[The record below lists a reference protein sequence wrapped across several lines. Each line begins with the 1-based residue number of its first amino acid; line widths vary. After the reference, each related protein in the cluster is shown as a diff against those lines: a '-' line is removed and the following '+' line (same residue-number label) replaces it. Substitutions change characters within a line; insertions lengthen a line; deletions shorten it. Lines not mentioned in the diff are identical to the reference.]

1 MQKYPWCITLI
12 MKGRKMNLKNTLKMM
27 LLVGLGA
34 CTTKPQQ
41 TAIQQEP
48 IPMVE
53 ATQPVTEE
61 VNIPVESRTVVHS
74 LTGSGKVKA
83 ANYTDLYFR
92 SQEQI
97 AHVYVKN
104 GARVSKGQKLA
115 DLDMYTFQSNLRQ
128 SEIGLEQAYLELQDI
143 LIGQGYDPDKLD
155 AVPADMMKLAR
166 VKSGYEQAELQK
178 EKALREIETA
188 TLVAPFDGVVA
199 NLIAQ
204 PYHMAGGGEPFCRI
218 IQTNNMEVEFQVLE
232 NELHLVKMGQKVEIV
247 PHASTVGVQLGE
259 ICSMNP
265 LVDEKGL
272 IQVRARVKG
281 NVGLMEG
288 MNVSVQIHP

>member
-1 MQKYPWCITLI
+1 MI
-12 MKGRKMNLKNTLKMM
+12 GREMNLKYTIKIM
-27 LLVGLGA
+27 LLMGLGA

-53 ATQPVTEE
+53 TTQPVTEE
-61 VNIPVESRTVVHS
+61 VNIPIESRTVVHS

-115 DLDMYTFQSNLRQ
+115 DLDTYTLQRNLRQ
-128 SEIGLEQAYLELQDI
+128 AEIGSEQAYLGLQDI

-155 AVPADMMKLAR
+155 AVPADVMKLAR

-178 EKALREIETA
+178 EKALREIENA

-199 NLIAQ
+199 NLTAQ
-204 PYHMAGGGEPFCRI
+204 PHHMVGGSEPFCRI

-232 NELHLVKMGQKVEIV
+232 NELHLVKLGQKVEIV
-247 PHASTVGVQLGE
+247 PQTTTIGVLRGE
-259 ICSMNP
+259 VCSINP

-281 NVGLMEG
+281 NAGLMEG

>member
-1 MQKYPWCITLI
+1 MI
-12 MKGRKMNLKNTLKMM
+12 GREMNLKYTIKIM
-27 LLVGLGA
+27 LLMGLGA

-61 VNIPVESRTVVHS
+61 VNIPIESRTVVHS

-115 DLDMYTFQSNLRQ
+115 DLDLYTFQSNLRQ

-178 EKALREIETA
+178 EKALREIENA

-199 NLIAQ
+199 NLTAQ
-204 PYHMAGGGEPFCRI
+204 PHHMVGGSEPFCRI

-265 LVDEKGL
+265 LVDGKGL

>member
-1 MQKYPWCITLI
+1 
-12 MKGRKMNLKNTLKMM
+12 MNLKNTLKIM
-27 LLVGLGA
+27 LLVGLSA

-41 TAIQQEP
+41 IAIQLEP
-48 IPMVE
+48 IPIVE
-53 ATQPVTEE
+53 TTQPLGEDVK
-61 VNIPVESRTVVHS
+61 IPVESRTVVHS

-92 SQEQI
+92 LQEQI

-115 DLDMYTFQSNLRQ
+115 ALDTYTLQSNLRQ
-128 SEIGLEQAYLELQDI
+128 AEIGLEQAYLELQDI

-178 EKALREIETA
+178 EKALREIENA

-199 NLIAQ
+199 NLTAQ
-204 PYHMAGGGEPFCRI
+204 PYHMVGGSEPFCRI
-218 IQTNNMEVEFQVLE
+218 VQTNNMEVEFQVLE

-247 PHASTVGVQLGE
+247 PQATTISALQGE

-281 NVGLMEG
+281 YAGLMEG

>member
-1 MQKYPWCITLI
+1 M
-12 MKGRKMNLKNTLKMM
+12 
-27 LLVGLGA
+27 GLGA

-104 GARVSKGQKLA
+104 GVRVSKGQKLA
-115 DLDMYTFQSNLRQ
+115 DLDTYTLQSNLRQ
-128 SEIGLEQAYLELQDI
+128 AEIGLEQAYLELQDI

-178 EKALREIETA
+178 EKALREIENA
-188 TLVAPFDGVVA
+188 TLVSPFDGVVA
-199 NLIAQ
+199 NLTAQ
-204 PYHMAGGGEPFCRI
+204 PHHMVGGSEPFCRI

-272 IQVRARVKG
+272 IQVRARIKG

>member
-1 MQKYPWCITLI
+1 
-12 MKGRKMNLKNTLKMM
+12 MNLKNTLRMR

-48 IPMVE
+48 IPVVE
-53 ATQPVTEE
+53 ASQPVAEE
-61 VNIPVESRTVVHS
+61 VSIPVESQAVVHS
-74 LTGSGKVKA
+74 LSGSGKVKA
-83 ANYTDLYFR
+83 ANCTDLYFR
-92 SQEQI
+92 LQEQI

-115 DLDMYTFQSNLRQ
+115 DLEMYTLQSNLRQ
-128 SEIGLEQAYLELQDI
+128 AEIGSEQAYLELQDI

-178 EKALREIETA
+178 EKALREIENA
-188 TLVAPFDGVVA
+188 TLVSPFDGVVA
-199 NLIAQ
+199 NLTAQ
-204 PYHMAGGGEPFCRI
+204 PHHMVGGSEPFCRI

>member
-1 MQKYPWCITLI
+1 
-12 MKGRKMNLKNTLKMM
+12 MKLKNTLLGI
-27 LLVGLGA
+27 LLVNLCA
-34 CTTKPQQ
+34 CTTKPEQ
-41 TAIQQEP
+41 TSVQES

-53 ATQPVTEE
+53 TSLSEVEEATK
-61 VNIPVESRTVVHS
+61 PVESRFISHS

-83 ANYTDLYFR
+83 ANYADLYFR

-97 AHVYVKN
+97 AHIYVKN
-104 GARVSKGQKLA
+104 GARVNKGQKLA
-115 DLDMYTFQSNLRQ
+115 DLEMYALNNNLRQ
-128 SEIGLEQAYLELQDI
+128 AEIGLEQADLELKDI
-143 LIGQGYDPDKLD
+143 LIGQGYDPEKLN
-155 AVPADMMKLAR
+155 AVPVEMMKLAK

-178 EKALREIETA
+178 ENALREIGNA
-188 TLVAPFDGVVA
+188 TLVAPFDGVIA
-199 NLIAQ
+199 NLTAQ
-204 PYHMAGGGEPFCRI
+204 TYHMAGVGEPFCRI
-218 IQTNNMEVEFQVLE
+218 IQTCNMEVEFQVLE
-232 NELHLVKMGQKVEIV
+232 NELHLVKLGQRVEII
-247 PHASTVGVQLGE
+247 PQASTVGVQQGE

>member
-1 MQKYPWCITLI
+1 
-12 MKGRKMNLKNTLKMM
+12 MNLKNTLKMM
-27 LLVGLGA
+27 LLVGLVA

-41 TAIQQEP
+41 TTIQQEP
-48 IPMVE
+48 IAIVE
-53 ATQPVTEE
+53 DTQPVVEQ
-61 VNIPVESRTVVHS
+61 VQLSVESRTEVHS

-83 ANYTDLYFR
+83 AYYTDMYFR

-115 DLDMYTFQSNLRQ
+115 DLDMYILQSNLRQ
-128 SEIGLEQAYLELQDI
+128 AEIGLEQANLGLQDI

-166 VKSGYEQAELQK
+166 IKSGYEQAELQK
-178 EKALREIETA
+178 EKALREIENA

-199 NLIAQ
+199 NLTAQ
-204 PYHMAGGGEPFCRI
+204 PHHMAGGSEPFCRI

-232 NELHLVKMGQKVEIV
+232 NELHLVKLGQKVEIV
-247 PHASTVGVQLGE
+247 PQTTTIGVLRGE
-259 ICSMNP
+259 VCSINP

>member
-1 MQKYPWCITLI
+1 

-27 LLVGLGA
+27 LLVGLSA

-41 TAIQQEP
+41 TVIQKES
-48 IPMVE
+48 IPMEE
-53 ATQPVTEE
+53 ATQSVGKE
-61 VNIPVESRTVVHS
+61 VKLPVESRTVVHS

-92 SQEQI
+92 LQERI
-97 AHVYVKN
+97 AYVYVKN
-104 GARVSKGQKLA
+104 GSRVSKGQKLA
-115 DLDMYTFQSNLRQ
+115 DLEMYTLQSNLRQ
-128 SEIGLEQAYLELQDI
+128 AEIGSEQAYLELQDI

-178 EKALREIETA
+178 EKALREIENA

-199 NLIAQ
+199 NLTAQ
-204 PYHMAGGGEPFCRI
+204 PHHMVGGSEPFCRI

-259 ICSMNP
+259 ICSTNP

>member
-1 MQKYPWCITLI
+1 MNVKTILI
-12 MKGRKMNLKNTLKMM
+12 SIFIVSLC
-27 LLVGLGA
+27 A
-34 CTTKPQQ
+34 CTTKSEQI
-41 TAIQQEP
+41 TVQELIPAVETTLP
-48 IPMVE
+48 IVE
-53 ATQPVTEE
+53 EIAP
-61 VNIPVESRTVVHS
+61 PVESRSNVHS
-74 LTGSGKVKA
+74 LTASGKVKA

-104 GARVSKGQKLA
+104 GARVNKGQKLA
-115 DLDMYTFQSNLRQ
+115 DLAMYTFQSNLRQ
-128 SEIGLEQAYLELQDI
+128 AEIAIEQALLEFQDV
-143 LIGQGYDPDKLD
+143 LIGQGYPHDRMD
-155 AVPADMMKLAR
+155 AVPADVMKLAR

-178 EKALREIETA
+178 EKVLREIENA

-199 NLIAQ
+199 NLTAQ
-204 PYHMAGGGEPFCRI
+204 PYHMASGSVPFCRI
-218 IQTNNMEVEFQVLE
+218 IQINNMEVEFQVLE

-247 PHASTVGVQLGE
+247 PQATTIGVLQGE

-281 NVGLMEG
+281 NAGLMEG

>member
-1 MQKYPWCITLI
+1 
-12 MKGRKMNLKNTLKMM
+12 MNLKNTLKMM

-41 TAIQQEP
+41 TTIQQEP
-48 IPMVE
+48 NPMVE
-53 ATQPVTEE
+53 ATQPVGEKVE
-61 VNIPVESRTVVHS
+61 IPIESPTVVHS

-104 GARVSKGQKLA
+104 GARVRKGQKMA
-115 DLDMYTFQSNLRQ
+115 DLDMYTLQSNLRQ
-128 SEIGLEQAYLELQDI
+128 AEIGLEQAYLELQDI
-143 LIGQGYDPDKLD
+143 LIGQGYDPDKLN

-178 EKALREIETA
+178 EKALREIENA

-199 NLIAQ
+199 NLTAQ
-204 PYHMAGGGEPFCRI
+204 PYHMVGGSEPFCRI
-218 IQTNNMEVEFQVLE
+218 VQTNNMEVEFQVLE

-247 PHASTVGVQLGE
+247 PQATTISALQGE

-281 NVGLMEG
+281 YAGLMEG

>member
-1 MQKYPWCITLI
+1 
-12 MKGRKMNLKNTLKMM
+12 MNLKNTLKIM
-27 LLVGLGA
+27 LLVGLSA

-41 TAIQQEP
+41 TAIQLEP
-48 IPMVE
+48 IPIVE
-53 ATQPVTEE
+53 TTQLLGEDVK
-61 VNIPVESRTVVHS
+61 IPVESRTVVHS

-92 SQEQI
+92 LQEQI

-115 DLDMYTFQSNLRQ
+115 DLDTYTLQSNLRQ
-128 SEIGLEQAYLELQDI
+128 AEIGLEQAYLELQDI

-178 EKALREIETA
+178 EKALREIENA

-199 NLIAQ
+199 NLTAQ
-204 PYHMAGGGEPFCRI
+204 PYHMVGGSEPFCRI
-218 IQTNNMEVEFQVLE
+218 VQTNNMEVEFQVLE

-247 PHASTVGVQLGE
+247 PQATTISALQGE

-281 NVGLMEG
+281 YAGLMEG

>member
-1 MQKYPWCITLI
+1 
-12 MKGRKMNLKNTLKMM
+12 MNLKNTLKIM
-27 LLVGLGA
+27 LLVGLSA
-34 CTTKPQQ
+34 CSTKPEQ
-41 TAIQQEP
+41 TAIQLEP
-48 IPMVE
+48 IPIVE
-53 ATQPVTEE
+53 TTQPLGEDVK
-61 VNIPVESRTVVHS
+61 IPVESRTVVHS

-92 SQEQI
+92 LQEQI

-115 DLDMYTFQSNLRQ
+115 DLDTYTLQSNLRQ
-128 SEIGLEQAYLELQDI
+128 AEIGLEQAYLELQDI

-178 EKALREIETA
+178 EKALREIENA

-199 NLIAQ
+199 NLTAQ
-204 PYHMAGGGEPFCRI
+204 PYHMVGGSEPFCRI
-218 IQTNNMEVEFQVLE
+218 VQTNNMEVEFQVLE

-247 PHASTVGVQLGE
+247 PQATTISALQGE

-281 NVGLMEG
+281 YAGLMEG

>member
-1 MQKYPWCITLI
+1 MNVKTILISIFIVSLCACNTKSEQITIQGLI
-12 MKGRKMNLKNTLKMM
+12 PAVETTL
-27 LLVGLGA
+27 
-34 CTTKPQQ
+34 
-41 TAIQQEP
+41 P
-48 IPMVE
+48 IVE
-53 ATQPVTEE
+53 EIAS
-61 VNIPVESRTVVHS
+61 PVESRSNVYS
-74 LTGSGKVKA
+74 LTASGKVKA

-104 GARVSKGQKLA
+104 GARVNKGQKLA
-115 DLDMYTFQSNLRQ
+115 DLAMYTFQSNLRQ
-128 SEIGLEQAYLELQDI
+128 AEIAIEQALLEFQDV
-143 LIGQGYDPDKLD
+143 LIGQGYAPDRMD
-155 AVPADMMKLAR
+155 AVPADVMKLAR

-178 EKALREIETA
+178 EKVLREIENA

-199 NLIAQ
+199 NLTAQ
-204 PYHMAGGGEPFCRI
+204 PYHMASGSVPFCRI
-218 IQTNNMEVEFQVLE
+218 IQINNMEVEFQVLE

-265 LVDEKGL
+265 LVDEKGM

-288 MNVSVQIHP
+288 MNVSVQIQP

>member
-1 MQKYPWCITLI
+1 
-12 MKGRKMNLKNTLKMM
+12 MNLKNTLKIM

-48 IPMVE
+48 IPVVE
-53 ATQPVTEE
+53 ASQPVAEE
-61 VNIPVESRTVVHS
+61 VSIPVESQAVVHS
-74 LTGSGKVKA
+74 LSGSGKVKA

-115 DLDMYTFQSNLRQ
+115 DLDMYTLQSNLRQ
-128 SEIGLEQAYLELQDI
+128 AEIGLEQAYLELQDI

-178 EKALREIETA
+178 EKALREIENA

-199 NLIAQ
+199 NLTAQ
-204 PYHMAGGGEPFCRI
+204 PHHMVGGSEPFCRI